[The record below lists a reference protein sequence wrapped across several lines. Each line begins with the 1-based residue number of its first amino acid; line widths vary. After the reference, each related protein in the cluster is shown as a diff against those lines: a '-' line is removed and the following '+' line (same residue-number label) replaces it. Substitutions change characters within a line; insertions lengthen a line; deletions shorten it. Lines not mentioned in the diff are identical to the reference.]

1 MFIKFTHQIAP
12 RLGRFFRGFGKD
24 DAGSVSLEAIIFT
37 PLFAMVI
44 GAVFSLHDL
53 YHHKGLNIKA
63 AYTISDAFS
72 RETEPVGPDY
82 LSGMHSLLGFL
93 TETEGEQS
101 LRVTL
106 VRYNAKE
113 KKYIAEWSKTRGN
126 FATIDTKKLVEV
138 YDDLP
143 SLVHN
148 ERVVLVETK
157 TPYRSP
163 LPIPGL
169 TSDEVFYNFGFTRPR
184 FAPKVVWENS

>member
-1 MFIKFTHQIAP
+1 MLTKFTKHLAP
-12 RLGRFFRGFGKD
+12 RLGRALRSFRND
-24 DAGSVSLEAIIFT
+24 DAGSVSIEAIIFT

-72 RETEPVGPDY
+72 RQTDPVGDDY
-82 LSGMHSLLGFL
+82 LTGMYNLLGFL

-101 LRVTL
+101 LRVTM
-106 VRYNAKE
+106 VRYNK
-113 KKYIAEWSKTRGN
+113 KKDKYIAEWSKPRGEFN
-126 FATIDTKKLVEV
+126 RLYNKQLKDV

-143 SLVHN
+143 NLVHN

-169 TSDEVFYNFGFTRPR
+169 TGEEVFYNFGFTRPR
-184 FAPKVVWENS
+184 FAPKIVWSNG